1 MGTKDGPADEAGR
14 ALVVWSLEVRL
25 IRRLVR
31 SILVII
37 VMLLVSMAL
46 LLPVVMLP
54 IPRILLLSVD
64 VLPIPRI
71 LLLRRPSYTL
81 LRRIVVL

>member
-1 MGTKDGPADEAGR
+1 
-14 ALVVWSLEVRL
+14 
-25 IRRLVR
+25 
-31 SILVII
+31 
-37 VMLLVSMAL
+37 MLLVSMAL